1 MFEAQLQLRQE
12 KSCILSQL
20 AHEYG
25 PEFDI
30 HIQELHDHKVSFLLA
45 PGQEVEKY
53 YTRLEAADHVDHA
66 ERLDDGTIAITK
78 PSCGAYAAVC
88 ENNAIMRR
96 RNHISA
102 SERVYNILF
111 FNRADLQNIIKQFRK
126 IGKVTLS
133 SLTEVGGESPRLTGR
148 QREVIQAALDAGY
161 FEWPREVTSDDLA
174 DELDITRATCL
185 EHLRKAEAKLIK
197 DALADEDAQTDAQT
211 PPSKLP
217 SS

>member
-1 MFEAQLQLRQE
+1 MFEAQLHLQQE

-30 HIQELHDHKVSFLLA
+30 HIQELHDHKVTFLLA
-45 PGQEVEKY
+45 PGEDVDKY
-53 YTRLEAADHVDHA
+53 YSRLEAADHVDYA

-78 PSCGAYAAVC
+78 PSCGAYGAVY

-96 RNHISA
+96 QNHISA

-111 FNRADLQNIIKQFRK
+111 FDRTDLQDIIEQFRD
-126 IGKVTLS
+126 IGEVTLS
-133 SLTEVGGESPRLTGR
+133 SLTEVGGEAPRLTDR
-148 QREVIQAALDAGY
+148 QQEVIQAALDAGY
-161 FEWPREVTSDDLA
+161 FQWPRQITCDELA
-174 DELDITRATCL
+174 DQLDITRATCL
-185 EHLRKAEAKLIK
+185 EHLRKAEAKLIE
-197 DALADEDAQTDAQT
+197 DALTDDARQNDAQ
-211 PPSKLP
+211 PPSSKL

>member
-1 MFEAQLQLRQE
+1 MFEAQLHLQQE

-30 HIQELHDHKVSFLLA
+30 HIQELHDHKVTFLLA
-45 PGQEVEKY
+45 PGQEVDKY
-53 YTRLEAADHVDHA
+53 YSRLENAEHVDYV

-78 PSCGAYAAVC
+78 PSCGAYAAVY

-111 FNRADLQNIIKQFRK
+111 FDRNDLQNIITQFRE
-126 IGKVTLS
+126 IGEVTLS
-133 SLTEVGGESPRLTGR
+133 SLTEVGGEAPRLTGR

-161 FEWPREVTSDDLA
+161 FEWPREITSDELA
-174 DELDITRATCL
+174 DQLDITRATCL
-185 EHLRKAEAKLIK
+185 EHLRKAEAKLIT
-197 DALADEDAQTDAQT
+197 DALADDAVQGDVQAAS
-211 PPSKLP
+211 SKLP
-217 SS
+217 T

>member
-1 MFEAQLQLRQE
+1 MFEAQLHLQQE

-30 HIQELHDHKVSFLLA
+30 HIQELHDEKVTFLLA
-45 PGQEVEKY
+45 PGEDVNKY
-53 YTRLEAADHVDHA
+53 YTRLEGAEHVDYV

-78 PSCGAYAAVC
+78 PSCGAYAAVY

-111 FNRADLQNIIKQFRK
+111 FDRSDLQNIITRFRE
-126 IGKVTLS
+126 IGEVTLS
-133 SLTEVGGESPRLTGR
+133 SLTEVGEESPRLTGR

-161 FEWPREVTSDDLA
+161 FEWPREITSDELA
-174 DELDITRATCL
+174 EQLDVTRATCL

-197 DALADEDAQTDAQT
+197 DALADDAVQEDVQASS
-211 PPSKLP
+211 SKLP
-217 SS
+217 T